1 MRYRPPVY
9 ALAATSL
16 LVAAFLA
23 PALAHAAQDAVVT
36 TEQAAIRERPTLD
49 AKIIESRA
57 AGTKLRVSDYN
68 KDGWYKTKATTG
80 QFGWVWQAD
89 ISVLAFHDDV
99 RAADLEMPERLHERR
114 MGRSEPWLFFR
125 GGGSMLGVISAD
137 VSNRLGQGLGH
148 LYLAPGGFGEIA
160 VRVEDRLRIAV
171 RMFEYSSNGT
181 VTLGNSS
188 GIPARNYSVA
198 MSSTP
203 FLLGLDA
210 DVSRS
215 EVFDVSAGFYAGLG
229 LSNKITVTETDFD
242 APNSFTIT
250 QTHWAI
256 LVNFT
261 AKYWFNRWFCAV
273 GEVGGYYSALS
284 HVQVPNAFNGDGPFR
299 DDAGNLSIL
308 NVNHL
313 GPLLG
318 LGLQIAL

>member
-1 MRYRPPVY
+1 MRSRPPVY

-16 LVAAFLA
+16 LVAAILA
-23 PALAHAAQDAVVT
+23 PARAHAAQDAVVT

-89 ISVLAFHDDV
+89 ISVLAFHEDV

-114 MGRSEPWLFFR
+114 MGRSEPWLFLR
-125 GGGSMLGVISAD
+125 GGGSLFGIISGD

-148 LYLAPGGFGEIA
+148 MYFAPGGFGEIA
-160 VRVEDRLRIAV
+160 VRLEDRLRVALRIG
-171 RMFEYSSNGT
+171 EYSSSGS
-181 VTLGNSS
+181 VVLGNSS
-188 GIPARNYSVA
+188 GIPNRTYNVA
-198 MSSTP
+198 MSGTP

-210 DVSRS
+210 DVARG

-229 LSNKITVTETDFD
+229 LTNKITITEPDFD
-242 APNSFTIT
+242 APNSFTVS
-250 QTHWAI
+250 QTHWSI

-261 AKYWFNRWFCAV
+261 AKYWFSRWFALV
-273 GEVGGYYSALS
+273 GELGAYYSALS

-299 DDAGNLSIL
+299 DEFGNLSIL
-308 NVNHL
+308 NVNHV
-313 GPLLG
+313 GPIAG
-318 LGLQIAL
+318 FGLQIAL